1 MSETITAT
9 DANRRFAQ
17 MLREVDEGKS
27 FIITSHGRP
36 VGRLEPVGKSKL
48 EREVAYRRLL
58 EHLANVKPVNAGP
71 WTRDELYE
79 D

>member
-9 DANRRFAQ
+9 DANRRFAE
-17 MLREVDEGKS
+17 MLRQVDEGKT
-27 FIITSHGRP
+27 FIVTSHGRP
-36 VGRLEPVGKSKL
+36 VARLEPIGKPRA
-48 EREVAYRRLL
+48 ERAAAYKALL

-71 WTRDELYE
+71 WTRNELYE